1 MEQAQKHGK
10 YTGTMSVG
18 ELESGIVQHR
28 QCELGNGKVGRDSTC
43 DEGREISI
51 KEQVPGT
58 NNSKV
63 VDSASRNYCSFISM
77 YIYLKGR

>member
-1 MEQAQKHGK
+1 MEPAQKHGK
-10 YTGTMSVG
+10 YTGTISVG
-18 ELESGIVQHR
+18 ELESGIVQHK

-43 DEGREISI
+43 DEGREVSI

-58 NNSKV
+58 KTSKV
-63 VDSASRNYCSFISM
+63 VDSASRNYCSFISI